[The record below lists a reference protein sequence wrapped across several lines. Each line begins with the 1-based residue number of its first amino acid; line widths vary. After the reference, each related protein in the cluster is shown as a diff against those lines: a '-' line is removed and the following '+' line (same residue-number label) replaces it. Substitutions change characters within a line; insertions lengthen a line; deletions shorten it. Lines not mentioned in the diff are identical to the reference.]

1 MRVHPYPSVANF
13 ISHRIPL
20 FFISFAIKYLG
31 HFFLQLCTPAILTCR
46 RMQLSKPHGR
56 RSFAPTPDDRLK
68 VSRMAFMGMLQTQI
82 ATVFG
87 ISDKTLR
94 KHFRDELRTAGI
106 EANFRV
112 IQTLFEMATS
122 GKNTAASIFW
132 AKTRCGF
139 RPTDPPPAP
148 PKTFKAALPPST
160 IVVLNN
166 DGAPRAD

>member
-1 MRVHPYPSVANF
+1 
-13 ISHRIPL
+13 
-20 FFISFAIKYLG
+20 
-31 HFFLQLCTPAILTCR
+31 
-46 RMQLSKPHGR
+46 
-56 RSFAPTPDDRLK
+56 
-68 VSRMAFMGMLQTQI
+68 MAFMGILQTQI

-94 KHFRDELRTAGI
+94 KHFRDELRAAGI
-106 EANFRV
+106 EANFQV

-132 AKTRCGF
+132 AKARCGF
-139 RPTDPPPAP
+139 RPTDLPPAP
-148 PKTFKAALPPST
+148 SNRSKAALPPST

>member
-1 MRVHPYPSVANF
+1 
-13 ISHRIPL
+13 
-20 FFISFAIKYLG
+20 
-31 HFFLQLCTPAILTCR
+31 
-46 RMQLSKPHGR
+46 
-56 RSFAPTPDDRLK
+56 
-68 VSRMAFMGMLQTQI
+68 MASMGLLQTQI

-94 KHFRDELRTAGI
+94 KYFRDELRAAAI
-106 EANFRV
+106 EANFQV
-112 IQTLFEMATS
+112 IQTLFQMATS

-139 RPTDPPPAP
+139 RPPDSPNP
-148 PKTFKAALPPST
+148 PKPALPPSR